1 MKARRDQPT
10 SSERTIARAAGV
22 ACGLLLLVAYASSAF
37 GQAAPDVVT
46 LYSPIKYKDDFSR
59 ASFDFQNGRFGTKA
73 GWDLTYGAPY
83 IGADQDW
90 FKASTFGNDRHFIRD
105 LGGLNWSDE
114 IQVPVLSPR
123 PESLGTK
130 ENPIT
135 VNASAGEYDKWVQ
148 QAAQEGIFVKAVVGH
163 MYVLRAKNLQSDYY
177 VLFRVESLQ
186 RGDSCTISWRRVPS
200 PK

>member
-1 MKARRDQPT
+1 
-10 SSERTIARAAGV
+10 
-22 ACGLLLLVAYASSAF
+22 
-37 GQAAPDVVT
+37 
-46 LYSPIKYKDDFSR
+46 
-59 ASFDFQNGRFGTKA
+59 
-73 GWDLTYGAPY
+73 
-83 IGADQDW
+83 
-90 FKASTFGNDRHFIRD
+90 
-105 LGGLNWSDE
+105 
-114 IQVPVLSPR
+114 
-123 PESLGTK
+123 LGTK